1 MPSPYRTCRSVGGN
15 NRANNFMTM
24 AAYRIT
30 PFFLAAVLLSVVI
43 NYINAF
49 SVSSP
54 MKLLPSRRKT
64 LLELSD
70 NNNNMPSQEEIAQQ
84 KQEAY
89 QALSSFHETS
99 SLAQSN
105 SAQIK
110 SLLKDIDTID
120 DDEQAKPEYWGCSG
134 ATTYIVPM
142 DPAAGIKRGVL
153 SKPYKCSVQIEMD
166 LGGLRGGAK
175 RSRGLRLVESIQF
188 GKEGDGDDNKPFVRS
203 IQLGPNVDVDA
214 VDGSYSLDDTH
225 VTTDESPSLP
235 LLSPSL
241 MAGLDP
247 TAVQFLVEHS
257 LAVSDSERCRC
268 FLLYGDVSGS
278 ILEDDEYHEGRNYR
292 LVGVI
297 LAEETKFMAEEQ
309 STDEDVDYDY
319 ASEFISQVIESPS
332 PSKSPSSPLDLLEI
346 NQTESEGD
354 KMNRLM
360 QSLEKHNKQVMDSVA
375 GGDGYADS
383 NTKMERHELD
393 LFGLTSGVFLGD
405 SFVRESLPA
414 GQLSR
419 ILQQSRQKGFG
430 KKGKE
435 EEEDRFATWHVG
447 VQKIALSF
455 KWDYDKSVS
464 QSYTYG
470 KVRAMARKQMHL
482 FAAF

>member
-1 MPSPYRTCRSVGGN
+1 
-15 NRANNFMTM
+15 
-24 AAYRIT
+24 
-30 PFFLAAVLLSVVI
+30 
-43 NYINAF
+43 
-49 SVSSP
+49 
-54 MKLLPSRRKT
+54 
-64 LLELSD
+64 
-70 NNNNMPSQEEIAQQ
+70 
-84 KQEAY
+84 
-89 QALSSFHETS
+89 
-99 SLAQSN
+99 
-105 SAQIK
+105 
-110 SLLKDIDTID
+110 
-120 DDEQAKPEYWGCSG
+120 
-134 ATTYIVPM
+134 
-142 DPAAGIKRGVL
+142 
-153 SKPYKCSVQIEMD
+153 
-166 LGGLRGGAK
+166 
-175 RSRGLRLVESIQF
+175 
-188 GKEGDGDDNKPFVRS
+188 
-203 IQLGPNVDVDA
+203 
-214 VDGSYSLDDTH
+214 
-225 VTTDESPSLP
+225 
-235 LLSPSL
+235 
-241 MAGLDP
+241 
-247 TAVQFLVEHS
+247 
-257 LAVSDSERCRC
+257 
-268 FLLYGDVSGS
+268 
-278 ILEDDEYHEGRNYR
+278 

-297 LAEETKFMAEEQ
+297 LAEETKFMPEEQ
-309 STDEDVDYDY
+309 STGEDVDYDY

-360 QSLEKHNKQVMDSVA
+360 QSLEKHNKQAMDSVA

-383 NTKMERHELD
+383 NTKMERQELD